1 MWSRL
6 IEVHDICFE
15 EPIELLLLE
24 DQAFSP
30 YAPQKT
36 FTDGIRL
43 GSSIRGSKHLDA
55 TRGGHARKIRPKFA
69 IIIPNQIAWPFSI
82 RSRFPKLL
90 RDPGIGRR
98 SGHIHV
104 DDLARRQLNDEK
116 GKKRTEEEIGHL
128 QKITGPTPPT
138 SLPSDYAGMF
148 SNSVHGLVWDESASC
163 TFG

>member
-55 TRGGHARKIRPKFA
+55 TRGGHARKIRP
-69 IIIPNQIAWPFSI
+69 
-82 RSRFPKLL
+82 L